1 MTDRVKNEAR
11 VYSEVY
17 WRSSLI
23 HSTSNELLE
32 RRNKNAFSQR
42 EGVVLAASIL
52 LQRSKHFIALH

>member
-1 MTDRVKNEAR
+1 M
-11 VYSEVY
+11 
-17 WRSSLI
+17 I